1 MENEEKLMFDSVNE
15 YERLVR
21 TDMKYWTL
29 INTILNPKNVRLTD
43 TRISDNRLMYSTIS
57 DFIMT
62 LVETL
67 EPTKYEN
74 VYAILLEK
82 EARKKEKI
90 DKELE
95 KVSEITKA

>member
-1 MENEEKLMFDSVNE
+1 MENKEKLMFVNAKE

-67 EPTKYEN
+67 EPTKYGN